1 VGELVT
7 VRQAGRHERT
17 VRAGLVS
24 CEAPLVYPVDSAPG
38 QRLFGLRL
46 AVDLT
51 PRSPRAQ
58 FVAVLLRV
66 SLDDRGAVAAA
77 MEADGV
83 RPVSVDGLRE
93 HRFGWFFGGFD
104 RRADLGT
111 RYVVTAVIQ
120 APEELAAVTGTVRVD
135 ASILR
140 GRLRP
145 RLDHATMR
153 DPVALA
159 VRPAGILPAP
169 AVRLCVAA
177 DIERFSRFRAPEAA
191 VVQQRF
197 ADVMA
202 QARARAGI
210 DGSQVGL
217 QRSGD
222 GQAAVFPPA
231 IDESRAIPLLV
242 QGLADALAQANA
254 GRAAQDRIRLRVAL
268 DRGHTTWAA
277 NGWVGDPPVTVQRLL
292 DSAPARQ
299 ALADNPGTDFALIV
313 SDVVYRDVIAH
324 DYGNLSS
331 RAFRLVHVDIPAKNF
346 TELAW
351 VYVPLAGGEA
361 PRTVR

>member
-7 VRQAGRHERT
+7 VRRSLRRERA
-17 VRAGLVS
+17 VRAALVS
-24 CEAPLVYPVDSAPG
+24 CETPLVYAVDSPPG

-46 AVDLT
+46 GVDLF
-51 PRSPRAQ
+51 PRSRRAQ
-58 FVAVLLRV
+58 VVAVLLRV
-66 SLDDRGAVAAA
+66 GLDDRGATAVL

-83 RPVSVDGLRE
+83 RPVSVEGLRE

-104 RRADLGT
+104 RAEDLGT
-111 RYVVTAVIQ
+111 RYVVQAVIE
-120 APEELAAVTGTVRVD
+120 APQDLETVTGTVRVD
-135 ASILR
+135 ASIVRGFLR
-140 GRLRP
+140 TRM
-145 RLDHATMR
+145 DHAAMR

-159 VRPAGILPAP
+159 VRPAGVVPAP

-177 DIERFSRFRAPEAA
+177 DIERSSRFRAPEAA
-191 VVQQRF
+191 VVQKQF

-202 QARARAGI
+202 EARDRAGI
-210 DGSQVGL
+210 DTAQVSL

-242 QGLADALAQANA
+242 EGLAEALARANA
-254 GRAAQDRIRLRVAL
+254 GRSAQDRIRLRVAM
-268 DRGHTTWAA
+268 DRGHTTWGA

-299 ALADNPGTDFALIV
+299 ALADHAGADFVLIV

-324 DYGNLSS
+324 DYGNLPS
-331 RAFRLVHVDIPAKNF
+331 RGFRLVHVDIPAKNF
-346 TELAW
+346 TELGW
-351 VYVPLAGGEA
+351 VYVPLADT
-361 PRTVR
+361 R